1 MQPSRRRVC
10 LLAASLPLAGCVSN
24 PGSQCRGATVR
35 LSLRPEPFED
45 AAIRF
50 DVDSLSAEAVGVI
63 ETAIEDEHV
72 ERCVSWDPA
81 PDETG
86 PSAGLADIVRTI
98 GAQTASDPA
107 TGIERNVLFRGDR
120 YRLLL
125 VTDSAE

>member
-1 MQPSRRRVC
+1 MQPTRRRVC
-10 LLAASLPLAGCVSN
+10 VLAAGLPLAGCVSN

-35 LSLRPEPFED
+35 LSLRPGTFED

-50 DVDSLSAEAVGVI
+50 DGESLSPEAVGVI

-86 PSAGLADIVRTI
+86 PSAGLAEVVRTI
-98 GAQTASDPA
+98 EARTAVDPA
-107 TGIERNVLFRGDR
+107 AGIERTVLFRGDR

-125 VTDSAE
+125 VTDPAE